1 MPSISTGASIR
12 HNKDFARKYN
22 FPGFRRGKAPR
33 PVIDNALGAE
43 AVRATVTDEVLNS
56 AWAAAIDAEGLS
68 PVSGPTMDETELVE
82 AGKPYVF
89 SFTIDLR
96 PQVELSSY
104 DAVEIELPF
113 AEATEAE
120 IDDQVSAM
128 AEHYTTFEDASAAT
142 KLKPEN
148 YADLAIKATDAEGND
163 IAAITSESRLYG
175 PGTGMLSEAFDAE
188 IMGMKKGQTKEFTLE
203 VPADETAV
211 LLADQAGK
219 PVNFEVTCTVVK
231 KKAAPEITDEWAKDT
246 MGFESVADMRERIA
260 ESLNMQKGAM
270 MPRIKENAIMT
281 KLLERIDAEV
291 PAAMAAEAET
301 SLLQDFFT
309 QLQQAGMTFDAYL
322 GSQGITSDQFKAD
335 LKAQAADHVK
345 EQLALEAW
353 GRHAGMEVTD
363 EEVAAE
369 FAKTGVEDPAALE
382 KEWREAGRLH
392 LIRTGLL
399 RTKAIED
406 LMENAKV
413 TEKDFAAEAA
423 AEKKAA
429 KKPAKKKAAKKADDA
444 EEAAE

>member
-1 MPSISTGASIR
+1 M
-12 HNKDFARKYN
+12 
-22 FPGFRRGKAPR
+22 
-33 PVIDNALGAE
+33 
-43 AVRATVTDEVLNS
+43 
-56 AWAAAIDAEGLS
+56 
-68 PVSGPTMDETELVE
+68 
-82 AGKPYVF
+82 
-89 SFTIDLR
+89 
-96 PQVELSSY
+96 
-104 DAVEIELPF
+104 
-113 AEATEAE
+113 
-120 IDDQVSAM
+120 
-128 AEHYTTFEDASAAT
+128 
-142 KLKPEN
+142 
-148 YADLAIKATDAEGND
+148 
-163 IAAITSESRLYG
+163 
-175 PGTGMLSEAFDAE
+175 
-188 IMGMKKGQTKEFTLE
+188 
-203 VPADETAV
+203 PADETAV

-231 KKAAPEITDEWAKDT
+231 KKAAPEVTDEWAKET

-291 PAAMAAEAET
+291 PEAMVAEAET
-301 SLLQDFFT
+301 SLLQDFFG

-322 GSQGITSDQFKAD
+322 GSQGITADQFKAD

-353 GRHAGMEVTD
+353 ARHAGMEITD
-363 EEVAAE
+363 EEITAE